1 MKIIMFLGTAA
12 ALSLGVG
19 SAYAGNEGASAKP
32 IPNVVA
38 QDDPAHTKWPV
49 PNVVAQGDP
58 AQSAPPSAAESLQ
71 DGRIASARRHDRQLI
86 LLH

>member
-1 MKIIMFLGTAA
+1 MKIIKFLGTAA

-19 SAYAGNEGASAKP
+19 SAYASNEGASAKP

-38 QDDPAHTKWPV
+38 QDDPAHTKGPI
-49 PNVVAQGDP
+49 PNVVA
-58 AQSAPPSAAESLQ
+58 PPDAAESLQ
-71 DGRIASARRHDRQLI
+71 DGSITSARRRDRQLI

>member
-1 MKIIMFLGTAA
+1 MKTIMFLGAAA

-19 SAYAGNEGASAKP
+19 LAYARNEGASANTKGP

-38 QDDPAHTKWPV
+38 QDDPA
-49 PNVVAQGDP
+49 
-58 AQSAPPSAAESLQ
+58 QSAPPNAADSLQ
-71 DGRIASARRHDRQLI
+71 DGCIASARRHDRPLI

>member
-1 MKIIMFLGTAA
+1 MKTIMFLGAAA

-19 SAYAGNEGASAKP
+19 LAYARNEGASANTKGP

-38 QDDPAHTKWPV
+38 QR
-49 PNVVAQGDP
+49 DP
-58 AQSAPPSAAESLQ
+58 AQSAPPNAADSLQ
-71 DGRIASARRHDRQLI
+71 EDGRIASARRHDRQLI